1 MSNKKKTVNS
11 NVQKAPKKKNERFV
25 LIFVCIFMSVVL
37 LGGAIFGTVY
47 AVRAANSALEYNGV
61 RMSKSAANYF
71 ASYAKGQ
78 YLAELRGVEG
88 AEDTE
93 EFWNSYARGTTTH
106 GDAMKKYVEN
116 YLRMVVVGCYL
127 FDSVSHLD
135 SKANATIK
143 KQVES
148 RLKFFTD
155 GDKRKFNSDVEQ
167 FGFDYDGFCEATEMI
182 YKTQMARYLLYGA
195 DGSSL
200 KTNTALADEY
210 YSLAYKRVKLLFI
223 RTESRYKL
231 DGEGKRVSENG
242 KEILYPLSPGEISGR
257 LDDIASIDAA
267 IAGEGGTQMSQIAF
281 EGYLNDEK
289 YKADN
294 LYLDPMGEYYS
305 TYLSSEY
312 TVNAYRE
319 LPDVVLTAIGM
330 QVGTFKKVE
339 IEGVGVCYIS
349 ALELNAG
356 AYADTDEDGPF
367 SDFYTLLAEYKYNSD
382 VEAELKNVS
391 LNDKFY
397 ETDLI
402 TLPVNGTYT
411 IGI

>member
-1 MSNKKKTVNS
+1 MSKNTKTVNA
-11 NVQKAPKKKNERFV
+11 NVQNAPKKNNERFV

-47 AVRAANSALEYNGV
+47 AVRAANAALEYNGV
-61 RMSKSAANYF
+61 RMSSSAANYF

-93 EFWNSYARGTTTH
+93 AFWNSYARGTTTH
-106 GDAMKKYVEN
+106 GDNMKKYVEN
-116 YLRMVVVGCYL
+116 YLRMVVAGCYL

-143 KQVES
+143 KQVEA
-148 RLKFFTD
+148 RLMYLTD
-155 GDKRKFNSDVEQ
+155 GDKSEFNSEVRK
-167 FGFDYDGFCEATEMI
+167 FGFDYDGFYEATEMI

-210 YSLAYKRVKLLFI
+210 YSVAYKRVKLLFI
-223 RTESRYKL
+223 RTESDYKL
-231 DGEGKRVSENG
+231 DGEGKREAEDGVE
-242 KEILYPLSPGEISGR
+242 KLYPLSPGEISDR
-257 LDDIASIDAA
+257 LADIASIDAA
-267 IAGEGGTQMSQIAF
+267 IAGEGGAQMSQIAF
-281 EGYLNDEK
+281 DGYLEK
-289 YKADN
+289 YKATN
-294 LYLDPMGEYYS
+294 LYLDPRGEYYS

-312 TVNAYRE
+312 TMNAYKE

-339 IEGVGVCYIS
+339 IEGVGVCYVS

-356 AYADTDEDGPF
+356 AYINTDEGGAF

-382 VEAELKNVS
+382 VEAELKSVN
-391 LNDKFY
+391 LKDKFY

-402 TLPVNGTYT
+402 TLPTNGIYT